1 MTKNANPTSK
11 KPPNATTANP
21 TNTTNNAT
29 TTSTT
34 SKSDN
39 APSKNDPNDPTL
51 RILKSGTCPSLSG
64 KSKLSYEFA
73 AGPTSDLQVRIARN
87 TGGGYFSDHWVKW
100 ERLQGV
106 LDKNGAKP
114 ITCHTLGPLF
124 KGQSVNTP
132 GFLLAVLK
140 HEGLV
145 QPSEEQPRC
154 YERTDPSAFYA
165 DLKVL
170 QGAPAKAVKPVK
182 AVATPKK
189 TRPAK
194 Q

>member
-1 MTKNANPTSK
+1 MTKNVSAISK
-11 KPPNATTANP
+11 NA
-21 TNTTNNAT
+21 NNAT
-29 TTSTT
+29 AA
-34 SKSDN
+34 N
-39 APSKNDPNDPTL
+39 APNDPTL

-87 TGGGYFSDHWVKW
+87 TGGGYFSDQWVKW

-145 QPSEEQPRC
+145 RPSEEQPRC

-165 DLKVL
+165 EL
-170 QGAPAKAVKPVK
+170 QGAPAKAAKPVITK
-182 AVATPKK
+182 GRPKK
-189 TRPAK
+189 ASA
-194 Q
+194 

>member
-1 MTKNANPTSK
+1 MTKNVSAISK
-11 KPPNATTANP
+11 TKNTP
-21 TNTTNNAT
+21 TN
-29 TTSTT
+29 STP
-34 SKSDN
+34 D
-39 APSKNDPNDPTL
+39 DPTL

-73 AGPTSDLQVRIARN
+73 AGATSDLQVRIARN
-87 TGGGYFSDHWVKW
+87 TGGGYFSDQWVKW

-106 LDKNGAKP
+106 LDKNGTKP

-145 QPSEEQPRC
+145 RPSEEQPQC

-165 DLKVL
+165 EL
-170 QGAPAKAVKPVK
+170 QGAPAKAVKPVITK
-182 AVATPKK
+182 GRPKK
-189 TRPAK
+189 ASA
-194 Q
+194 

>member
-1 MTKNANPTSK
+1 MIKNVSAISK
-11 KPPNATTANP
+11 NATTANA
-21 TNTTNNAT
+21 TSKTKNAATTGNLTNNAT
-29 TTSTT
+29 SR
-34 SKSDN
+34 S
-39 APSKNDPNDPTL
+39 APNDPTL

-87 TGGGYFSDHWVKW
+87 TGGGYFSDQWVKW

-145 QPSEEQPRC
+145 QASEEQPRC
-154 YERTDPSAFYA
+154 YERVDGKAFIA
-165 DLKVL
+165 ELKVL
-170 QGAPAKAVKPVK
+170 LDTPAKAVKPVK

>member
-1 MTKNANPTSK
+1 MTKNVSK
-11 KPPNATTANP
+11 TKNAATTGNL
-21 TNTTNNAT
+21 TNTT
-29 TTSTT
+29 
-34 SKSDN
+34 KN
-39 APSKNDPNDPTL
+39 APSDPTL

-87 TGGGYFSDHWVKW
+87 TGGGYFSDQWVKW

-145 QPSEEQPRC
+145 RPSEEQPRC
-154 YERTDPSAFYA
+154 YERVDGKAFIA
-165 DLKVL
+165 ELKVL
-170 QGAPAKAVKPVK
+170 LDTPAKAAKAVKPVITK
-182 AVATPKK
+182 GRPKK
-189 TRPAK
+189 ASA
-194 Q
+194 

>member
-1 MTKNANPTSK
+1 MTKNVSAISKNAN
-11 KPPNATTANP
+11 NATTANATSKTKNAATTGNL
-21 TNTTNNAT
+21 TNTT
-29 TTSTT
+29 
-34 SKSDN
+34 KN
-39 APSKNDPNDPTL
+39 APSDPTL

-87 TGGGYFSDHWVKW
+87 TGGGYFSDQWVKW

-106 LDKNGAKP
+106 LEKNGAKP

-165 DLKVL
+165 ELKVL
-170 QGAPAKAVKPVK
+170 QGAPAKAAKPVKPVITK
-182 AVATPKK
+182 GRPKK
-189 TRPAK
+189 A
-194 Q
+194 

>member
-1 MTKNANPTSK
+1 MTKTVSAISKTKNATTDNLTSKATSNATKSAPTS
-11 KPPNATTANP
+11 
-21 TNTTNNAT
+21 
-29 TTSTT
+29 STP
-34 SKSDN
+34 D
-39 APSKNDPNDPTL
+39 DPTL
-51 RILKSGTCPSLSG
+51 RILKSGVCPSLSG

-87 TGGGYFSDHWVKW
+87 TGGGYFSDQWVKW

-154 YERTDPSAFYA
+154 YERTDPSAFHA
-165 DLKVL
+165 ELKVL
-170 QGAPAKAVKPVK
+170 QGAPAKAAKPVKPVITK
-182 AVATPKK
+182 GRPKK
-189 TRPAK
+189 ASA
-194 Q
+194 

>member
-1 MTKNANPTSK
+1 MTKNVSATTKSNKS
-11 KPPNATTANP
+11 NATTKAKS
-21 TNTTNNAT
+21 TTSDSATINAT
-29 TTSTT
+29 IKTTSTT
-34 SKSDN
+34 T
-39 APSKNDPNDPTL
+39 DPTL

-64 KSKLSYEFA
+64 KSKLAYEFA

-87 TGGGYFSDHWVKW
+87 TGGGYFSDQWVKW

-124 KGQSVNTP
+124 KVQSVNTP

-145 QPSEEQPRC
+145 RPSEEQPRC

-165 DLKVL
+165 ELKVL
-170 QGAPAKAVKPVK
+170 QGAPAKAAKPVKPVITK
-182 AVATPKK
+182 GRPKK
-189 TRPAK
+189 ASA
-194 Q
+194 

>member
-1 MTKNANPTSK
+1 MTKNVSATSK
-11 KPPNATTANP
+11 NAATTGNL
-21 TNTTNNAT
+21 TNTTKNAAITGNLTNNAT
-29 TTSTT
+29 PA
-34 SKSDN
+34 N
-39 APSKNDPNDPTL
+39 APNDPTL

-87 TGGGYFSDHWVKW
+87 TGGGYFSDQWVKW

-165 DLKVL
+165 ELKVL

-182 AVATPKK
+182 PVITKGRPKK
-189 TRPAK
+189 ASA
-194 Q
+194 